1 LALVGHLPLAPRP
14 APGRARAAAVTAVGS
29 TAVRASGASRW
40 PPSVV
45 LAIGAAA
52 ARPFGAALQRSFPTA
67 VAAAGA
73 AIAAAVTAAAT
84 AAAANATVPLLCPIA
99 ARHSTVLASMPAPP
113 VEGWPSCS
121 LGGLAVRRPW
131 RPRRR
136 ALQLLA
142 RHGLKGYSLVGLL
155 LFCS

>member
-1 LALVGHLPLAPRP
+1 MLSRAGVAPSERFPFAPRP
-14 APGRARAAAVTAVGS
+14 APARGPTTTAVVAVGS
-29 TAVRASGASRW
+29 AAARANGASRW

-52 ARPFGAALQRSFPTA
+52 AWPFGAALQRSFPTA

-121 LGGLAVRRPW
+121 LDGLTVHRP
-131 RPRRR
+131 
-136 ALQLLA
+136 
-142 RHGLKGYSLVGLL
+142 
-155 LFCS
+155 

>member
-1 LALVGHLPLAPRP
+1 MGGVQNLLSATFRACTPSAPRSLP
-14 APGRARAAAVTAVGS
+14 ARARAAAVAAVGS
-29 TAVRASGASRW
+29 TAARASGASRW

-121 LGGLAVRRPW
+121 LDGLTVHRP
-131 RPRRR
+131 
-136 ALQLLA
+136 
-142 RHGLKGYSLVGLL
+142 
-155 LFCS
+155 